1 MNKQFLKAGM
11 LGLLVAGWLSQA
23 AMAQSDPT
31 GKRRVTSTYAI
42 TNATVFKAPGDPG
55 SKATILSC
63 IGWLR

>member
-42 TNATVFKAPGDPG
+42 TNATVFKAPGGIKLD
-55 SKATILSC
+55 KLNVVFIV
-63 IGWLR
+63 